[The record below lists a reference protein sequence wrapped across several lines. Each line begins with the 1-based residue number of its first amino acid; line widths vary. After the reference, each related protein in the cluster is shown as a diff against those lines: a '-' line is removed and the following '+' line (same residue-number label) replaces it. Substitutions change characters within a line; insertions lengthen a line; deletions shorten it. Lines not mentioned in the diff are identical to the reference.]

1 MRAPWQNPKILFTL
15 LAIFLSGAAAGA
27 ITMRQFMSPE
37 RHRPLYWNPASR
49 EYSLEYFTKE
59 LDLTS
64 DQQKEMATVLDDF
77 MTYFQTLQA
86 QMDDVR
92 ATGKQRIM
100 KILNEDQKQRFEKL
114 LSKLQSRQAI
124 R

>member
-1 MRAPWQNPKILFTL
+1 
-15 LAIFLSGAAAGA
+15 
-27 ITMRQFMSPE
+27 
-37 RHRPLYWNPASR
+37 
-49 EYSLEYFTKE
+49 
-59 LDLTS
+59 
-64 DQQKEMATVLDDF
+64 MATVLDDF

-114 LSKLQSRQAI
+114 LSKLQTRQAI